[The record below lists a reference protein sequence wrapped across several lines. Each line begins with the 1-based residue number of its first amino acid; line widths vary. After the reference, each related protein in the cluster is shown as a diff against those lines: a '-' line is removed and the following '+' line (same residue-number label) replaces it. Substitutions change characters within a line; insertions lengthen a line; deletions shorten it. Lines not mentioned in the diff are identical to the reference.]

1 MIFHISLA
9 NLIVYHEEF
18 IGKDNQQLRLLL
30 VQLEQNIYNHE
41 NQKLASVNFLHTS
54 PENPLFL
61 TSNYNE
67 IENKAHVH
75 FSKFVILQ
83 IEALLSI
90 LRFQDTLMKQLLQDI
105 LENQA
110 KKKQKEQTNAK
121 DNKNIDIKLENLSR
135 KKGDQSIISQQ
146 DDNKE
151 LLHVDLFLFNCPKGY
166 QKPINVFDCDIKVQF
181 AKANFVFLFKYI
193 HTILSFLDS
202 LNITKPALN
211 IVLTQVDVAYEQE
224 QAFKV
229 HLNITFNII
238 IPTNSYSDQVLF
250 LI

>member
-135 KKGDQSIISQQ
+135 KKASPLKIDADLEEFRIILASKQAKLFYIQVQ
-146 DDNKE
+146 D
-151 LLHVDLFLFNCPKGY
+151 
-166 QKPINVFDCDIKVQF
+166 
-181 AKANFVFLFKYI
+181 
-193 HTILSFLDS
+193 
-202 LNITKPALN
+202 
-211 IVLTQVDVAYEQE
+211 
-224 QAFKV
+224 
-229 HLNITFNII
+229 
-238 IPTNSYSDQVLF
+238 
-250 LI
+250 